1 MIPNILCA
9 LMLAA
14 VWLRLS
20 VRLPL
25 AVRGGLALLL
35 AVWALLPFPVGLA
48 GWVMSYLSHLSIT
61 SGLLALVAIQH
72 RLSGHYWLPVGQLRA
87 VCVMLVALALFFYP
101 MSLGSSY
108 ADPYALGFGD
118 VLFSSVLLLIGL
130 FAWLNRAYAPC
141 VVLIAAQG
149 AFYFNLLHSD
159 NLWDYL
165 IDPWLVLWATGWLV
179 RDRLVMRR
187 DVRAAARRQAT
198 AGEERHRT
206 ATSEPAGSRS

>member
-9 LMLAA
+9 LMLVAVWMRLAARLPVPVRVGLAA
-14 VWLRLS
+14 V
-20 VRLPL
+20 
-25 AVRGGLALLL
+25 L
-35 AVWALLPFPVGLA
+35 AVWALLPFPLGLA

-72 RLSGHYWLPVGQLRA
+72 RLRGRYWLPVGQLRA

-118 VLFSSVLLLIGL
+118 VLFSSVLLLVGL
-130 FAWLNRAYAPC
+130 LAWLNRAYAPC

-165 IDPWLVLWATGWLV
+165 IDPWLVFWATGWLV
-179 RDRLVMRR
+179 RDRLVVRR
-187 DVRAAARRQAT
+187 DERAAARRT
-198 AGEERHRT
+198 AADDEN
-206 ATSEPAGSRS
+206 APAPQPVGSRT

>member
-9 LMLAA
+9 LVLAA
-14 VWLRLS
+14 VWLRFT
-20 VRLPL
+20 VRLPVP
-25 AVRGGLALLL
+25 VRAGSAALLMI
-35 AVWALLPFPVGLA
+35 WALLPFPIGLA

-72 RLSGHYWLPVGQLRA
+72 RLSGRYWLPTGQLRA
-87 VCVMLVALALFFYP
+87 ACVMLVALALFFYP

-118 VLFSSVLLLIGL
+118 TLFSSVLLLIGL
-130 FAWLNRAYAPC
+130 LAWLNRAYAPC

-165 IDPWLVLWATGWLV
+165 IDPWLVFWATGWLV
-179 RDRLVMRR
+179 RDRLVVRR
-187 DVRAAARRQAT
+187 DVRDARRQAAST
-198 AGEERHRT
+198 ASEAHHP
-206 ATSEPAGSRS
+206 APEPAGSRS